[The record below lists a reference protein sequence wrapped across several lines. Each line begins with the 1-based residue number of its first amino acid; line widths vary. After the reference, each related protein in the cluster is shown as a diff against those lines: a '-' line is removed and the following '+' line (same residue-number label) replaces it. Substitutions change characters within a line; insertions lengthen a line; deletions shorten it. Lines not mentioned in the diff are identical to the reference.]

1 MPKRRRFTAEFK
13 AQVVLEVLTGV
24 KSAAQVCREHAI
36 KDTVLSRW
44 KQELFDDVA
53 TQRLLAPGPSTRSR
67 RKKWP
72 PTRSQ
77 HCSPH
82 LRALVRSVP
91 HFSRTTADG
100 VTKITIDKRSSLL
113 LLLNATIIV
122 CAGDPANFEAA
133 LGLSGFKQFHSI
145 IPRRHCEEASM
156 NLRRLLLVDPH
167 PDVRRALIARLAHIP
182 GIEVAGAVG
191 HSDEA
196 LSMADRL
203 QPDIVLLEPKQLD
216 AHTLI
221 RHLREVAPDSCI
233 VIYTSYPDLWEE
245 EELLSAGAS
254 AYLIKTLDLSSLCR
268 WFREPRPPADGSCDT
283 LFFSDTDGF

>member
-1 MPKRRRFTAEFK
+1 
-13 AQVVLEVLTGV
+13 
-24 KSAAQVCREHAI
+24 
-36 KDTVLSRW
+36 
-44 KQELFDDVA
+44 
-53 TQRLLAPGPSTRSR
+53 
-67 RKKWP
+67 
-72 PTRSQ
+72 
-77 HCSPH
+77 
-82 LRALVRSVP
+82 
-91 HFSRTTADG
+91 
-100 VTKITIDKRSSLL
+100 
-113 LLLNATIIV
+113 
-122 CAGDPANFEAA
+122 
-133 LGLSGFKQFHSI
+133 
-145 IPRRHCEEASM
+145 M